1 MLRPQTNGFSLLY
14 HTGRCLSPPSHDP
27 AQICTPLNPIQAPIM
42 KSVHPHKALC
52 ASLLAVMGLF
62 ASNASL
68 AQICTREY
76 APVCGQVAGESAPR
90 TFPNRCMLDAAKAT
104 FLSEGECKAMSMS
117 TPKPAPMPMPGSDV
131 DAHGCKA
138 SAGFQWNEELNQ
150 CVRPWMS
157 SAVTLEVAPKRRRCT
172 GVVEMQCMMV
182 RERVPGQAA
191 PRWEP
196 LFGSIAGFKHVP
208 GQHYTLRVRKDK
220 LENPPAD
227 APDTTYTLLKVLR

>member
-1 MLRPQTNGFSLLY
+1 MDACPSRPVHEPQPWP
-14 HTGRCLSPPSHDP
+14 HTL
-27 AQICTPLNPIQAPIM
+27 M
-42 KSVHPHKALC
+42 KQLQRHPKLC
-52 ASLLAVMGLF
+52 ASLLAVISLF
-62 ASNASL
+62 AASTSF

-76 APVCGQVAGESAPR
+76 APVCGQVAGEPAPR

-104 FLSEGECKAMSMS
+104 FLSEGECKAVSMS
-117 TPKPAPMPMPGSDV
+117 TPQPVLMPLPGSDV

-172 GVVEMQCMMV
+172 GVVEMQCLMV
-182 RERVPGQAA
+182 REWVREGAPGQAA

-196 LFGSIAGFKHVP
+196 LFGSIAGFKHVS
-208 GQHYTLRVRKDK
+208 GKHHTLRVRKDK

-227 APDTTYTLLKVLR
+227 APSIIYTLLTVVR

>member
-1 MLRPQTNGFSLLY
+1 
-14 HTGRCLSPPSHDP
+14 
-27 AQICTPLNPIQAPIM
+27 
-42 KSVHPHKALC
+42 
-52 ASLLAVMGLF
+52 
-62 ASNASL
+62 
-68 AQICTREY
+68 
-76 APVCGQVAGESAPR
+76 
-90 TFPNRCMLDAAKAT
+90 MLDAAKAT
-104 FLSEGECKAMSMS
+104 FVSEGECKAVSMS

-172 GVVEMQCMMV
+172 GVVEMKCLMV

-196 LFGSIAGFKHVP
+196 LFGSIAGFQHVP
-208 GQHYTLRVRKDK
+208 GQHHTLRVRKDK

-227 APDTTYTLLKVLR
+227 APNTTYTLLKVLR